1 MNFLYFGLLMIH
13 LAFPLYLES
22 NDILLRKYNQANNQ
36 PFYASKYLYSN
47 HYSFT
52 LRNVSY
58 NLTRKLS

>member
-1 MNFLYFGLLMIH
+1 MINIVC
-13 LAFPLYLES
+13 PLYLES
-22 NDILLRKYNQANNQ
+22 NDMLLHKYNQANNP
-36 PFYASKYLYSN
+36 PFYVSKYLYSN